1 MCACGDVSSNEPR
14 IAGGAPLAVGDTVA
28 VALVASAA
36 GVADQIASLPAA
48 PVTGRPGSLDETFG
62 PDGTGIAR
70 IRFGADDDGR
80 FTALDASDGRIVAT
94 GAGTGGLGEV
104 SMKTM
109 RFTADGLADPTW
121 NAGAVVRTTFGPSS
135 TGDEAIAR
143 AVGRQ
148 RDGGI
153 IIIGTN
159 HDAGSR
165 PPCPCTSD
173 LAAARFSPADGALD
187 PGFGADGRATID
199 LGGDEQ
205 VNDGLVL
212 GTDAIIAVGAKDGH
226 FLVARLTANGALD
239 TGFAAPA
246 GYDRVVLGTASR
258 ADAVAADRAGRVVV
272 AGTFTGGGPTALI
285 VIRYLASGAHDRR
298 FGTAGEVI
306 ISGPAS
312 EQAVA
317 LRARGAKLYLASSAS
332 DAGHDRVRVRRLL
345 ADGSLDPSFGSGGI
359 AEIPDRAALG
369 MVVFPDGRI
378 VVLTTQSTVVRL
390 TARGA
395 IDPRFGTNG
404 EVAVAFGDFSVPGGL
419 QVYSEHLLLV
429 AGGDAGGTPG
439 PGTFGVV
446 ERIWM

>member
-1 MCACGDVSSNEPR
+1 MCGCGDVDANEPR
-14 IAGGAPLAVGDTVA
+14 TVA
-28 VALVASAA
+28 PGGTTATA
-36 GVADQIASLPAA
+36 IA
-48 PVTGRPGSLDETFG
+48 PVAGRPGSLDETFG

-70 IRFGADDDGR
+70 IKFGADDDGR

-109 RFTADGLADPTW
+109 RFTSDGLPDPSW
-121 NAGAVVRTTFGPSS
+121 NAGAVVRTTFGTSS
-135 TGDEAIAR
+135 TGDEAVAR

-148 RDGGI
+148 RDGRI

-173 LAAARFSPADGALD
+173 LAAAGLSSTDGAPD
-187 PGFGADGRATID
+187 PGFGSDGRATID
-199 LGGDEQ
+199 LGGDEE
-205 VNDGLVL
+205 VHDGLVL

-246 GYDRVVLGTASR
+246 GYDRVVHGTASR
-258 ADAVAADRAGRVVV
+258 ADAVTVDRAGHVVV
-272 AGTFTGGGPTALI
+272 AGTFVGAGPTALT
-285 VIRYLASGAHDRR
+285 VVRYLANGAHDPR
-298 FGTAGEVI
+298 FGTDGEVI
-306 ISGPAS
+306 LSGPAD

-317 LRARGAKLYLASSAS
+317 LRARGAALYLASTATV
-332 DAGHDRVRVRRLL
+332 AGRDSVRVRRLL
-345 ADGSLDPSFGSGGI
+345 ADGSLDPRFASGGI

-378 VVLTTQSTVVRL
+378 AVLTTQSTVVRL

-395 IDPRFGTNG
+395 IDPVFGTNG
-404 EVAVAFGDFSVPGGL
+404 EVAVSFGDASVPGGL
-419 QVYSEHLLLV
+419 QVYNEHLLLV
-429 AGGDAGGTPG
+429 TGGDAGGTPG

>member
-1 MCACGDVSSNEPR
+1 MVFGFWMCGCGDVGASEPPTPELAGTTGSA
-14 IAGGAPLAVGDTVA
+14 IAPTAGMADRTTSLPVAA
-28 VALVASAA
+28 VA
-36 GVADQIASLPAA
+36 
-48 PVTGRPGSLDETFG
+48 GRPGSLDETFG

-70 IRFGADDDGR
+70 IKFGADDDGR

-104 SMKTM
+104 SMMTM
-109 RFTADGLADPTW
+109 RFTGDGLPDPTW
-121 NAGAVVRTTFGPSS
+121 NAGVVVRTAFGTSS

-143 AVGRQ
+143 AVSRQ
-148 RDGGI
+148 RDGRI
-153 IIIGTN
+153 ILIGTN

-173 LAAARFSPADGALD
+173 LAAARLSSTGVAAD
-187 PGFGADGRATID
+187 PGFGSDGRVTID
-199 LGGDEQ
+199 LGGDEE
-205 VNDGLVL
+205 VHDGVVL

-239 TGFAAPA
+239 TKFAAPA
-246 GYDRVVLGTASR
+246 GYDRVVHGARSR
-258 ADAVAADRAGRVVV
+258 ADAVAVDRAGHAVV
-272 AGTFTGGGPTALI
+272 AGTFAVGRLTALM
-285 VIRYLASGAHDRR
+285 VIRYLASGAHDPR

-306 ISGPAS
+306 LSGPTS
-312 EQAVA
+312 EEAVA
-317 LRARGAKLYLASSAS
+317 LRARGDKLYLASSARA
-332 DAGHDRVRVRRLL
+332 AGHDSVRVRRLR
-345 ADGSLDPSFGSGGI
+345 ADGALDPGFGSRGV

-378 VVLTTQSTVVRL
+378 AVLTTQSTVIVL
-390 TARGA
+390 TASGA

-404 EVAVAFGDFSVPGGL
+404 EVAVSFGDASVPGGL

-429 AGGDAGGTPG
+429 TGGDAGGTPG

-446 ERIWM
+446 ERIRM